1 MPARK
6 RSAASPRG
14 AAGVGAALARKNPLR
29 VAGDPVPVVGS
40 AAAVAA
46 PVRLRTA
53 YTPREMRQMMISEFG
68 DWLRTQTNKQRRP
81 FQEETVQA
89 YTAAALTLSA
99 WMEAEGVSGDFTAC
113 DTGVLNRFFRWYYEA
128 HSQGGTNTKQRNLR
142 HLFSWLATAY
152 GHLHPYTDALV
163 RCAPRRLTSHP
174 RTPSKSTARAHG

>member
-1 MPARK
+1 M
-6 RSAASPRG
+6 
-14 AAGVGAALARKNPLR
+14 
-29 VAGDPVPVVGS
+29 
-40 AAAVAA
+40 
-46 PVRLRTA
+46 
-53 YTPREMRQMMISEFG
+53 
-68 DWLRTQTNKQRRP
+68 
-81 FQEETVQA
+81 ET
-89 YTAAALTLSA
+89 
-99 WMEAEGVSGDFTAC
+99 EGVSGDFTAC